1 MAFLYI
7 TEFAE
12 IEIGPAGRVGQFAA
26 QPPLAEQA
34 IVNTGASTQSA
45 AFTAKTRYVRLH
57 NDASNPVAV
66 EFGTNPIAIAA
77 GATGTARM
85 SVNQTEYFGVPLGQS
100 FKVAV
105 VLTTP

>member
-12 IEIGPAGRVGQFAA
+12 MEIGWGGRQGQIAQ

-34 IVNTGASTQSA
+34 IVNTGGNVQSN
-45 AFTAKTRYVRLH
+45 AFNVKTRFVRLH
-57 NDASNPVAV
+57 ADTICAI
-66 EFGTNPIAIAA
+66 EFGTNPTAIAA

-85 SVNQTEYFGVPLGQS
+85 IVGQTEYYGVPQGQN

-105 VLTTP
+105 ILTT